1 MLKSAKRLITLSL
14 VLILV
19 LSSIIAF
26 PTSAASSSY
35 RDSFIDAL
43 LDNQSFWY
51 EYYGASVGHQGRI
64 TFADLNF
71 DGKLELIMQYG
82 GGSMLNCDADAFY
95 FDGTT
100 IYKAGAGEGSFNDA
114 AFQNT
119 FDGYYDS
126 VNNKYRLLG
135 TSTFRNGV
143 AENWTGN
150 YELFF
155 DGSDISSK
163 YYCSRYAI
171 DKNFSGNY
179 SYTYYNGAK
188 GYADTSGYSTIS
200 ESKYNQIKDDK
211 MKNLIDINMHLEYIE
226 CSGWKKM
233 SLSKKR
239 SELQRAFDG
248 FSYDKYT
255 NETIGD
261 VDGDGDVSVLD
272 ATSIQMHVASIEFID
287 SKKATTA
294 DTDKDGNISIM
305 DATQIQL
312 YIAKIITEF

>member
-1 MLKSAKRLITLSL
+1 MLKFTKRLITFSL

-19 LSSIIAF
+19 LSSLIAF
-26 PTSAASSSY
+26 PTSAASTSY
-35 RDSFIDAL
+35 RDDFIDAL

-51 EYYGASVGHQGRI
+51 QYHGASVGHQGRI

-100 IYKAGAGEGSFNDA
+100 IYKAGADESAFNDA

-119 FDGYYDS
+119 FNGYYDT

-143 AENWTGN
+143 AENWIGN
-150 YELFF
+150 YELFY
-155 DGSDISSK
+155 DGMNISSK
-163 YYCSRYAI
+163 YYCARHAI
-171 DKNFSGNY
+171 DKNYSGKY
-179 SYTYYNGAK
+179 TYTYYNGAK
-188 GYADTSGYSTIS
+188 GYANNTGYSTIS
-200 ESKYNQIKDDK
+200 ESKYNQIIEDK
-211 MKNLIDINMHLEYIE
+211 MENLVDINMHLEYIE

-239 SELQRAFDG
+239 SELQRAYDG
-248 FSYDKYT
+248 FSYDKY
-255 NETIGD
+255 NNDTIGD
-261 VDGDGDVSVLD
+261 VDGDGDISVLD
-272 ATSIQMHVASIEFID
+272 ATSIQMHVASLEFID
-287 SKKATTA
+287 SKKATAA